1 MYIEVQSMKNRIL
14 HGEKAGVSTEITG
27 TRNVSGKTVES
38 MCNDV
43 FNVSGKRVPKA
54 GEGLWSGVY
63 RKDADRRFDMKH
75 IDEVEKMVI

>member
-1 MYIEVQSMKNRIL
+1 M
-14 HGEKAGVSTEITG
+14 
-27 TRNVSGKTVES
+27 ES

-43 FNVSGKRVPKA
+43 FNVSGNVSGKRVQKA

-63 RKDADRRFDMKH
+63 RKDVDRRFDMKH